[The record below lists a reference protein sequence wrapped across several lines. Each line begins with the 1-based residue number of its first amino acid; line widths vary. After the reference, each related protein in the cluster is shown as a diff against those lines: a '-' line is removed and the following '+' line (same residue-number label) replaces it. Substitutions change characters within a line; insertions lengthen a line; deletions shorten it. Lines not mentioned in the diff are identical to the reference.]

1 MERRLAKL
9 REEPGRLRS
18 ELMEV
23 DPANYQA
30 LMDKQAELG
39 SVEREIAD
47 LEDEWLG
54 LSERLEG

>member
-1 MERRLAKL
+1 MPWSAAW
-9 REEPGRLRS
+9 PSSVRS
-18 ELMEV
+18 PV

-39 SVEREIAD
+39 SVEREIAS